1 MLGNHM
7 SEKEIGMWTLKV
19 ELFPHFMDYF
29 LQVAETWPFCKSWV
43 EKITTFLNK
52 IYSEKE
58 KKGLPGLPSLECWSC
73 SFV

>member
-29 LQVAETWPFCKSWV
+29 LQVAQTWPFCKSWADQ
-43 EKITTFLNK
+43 ITTFLSK
-52 IYSEKE
+52 ILIKMKLKRALKTPKS
-58 KKGLPGLPSLECWSC
+58 GVLEL
-73 SFV
+73 

>member
-29 LQVAETWPFCKSWV
+29 LQVAETWPLWKSWV
-43 EKITTFLNK
+43 DQITTFFSKLLVK
-52 IYSEKE
+52 VE
-58 KKGLPGLPSLECWSC
+58 G
-73 SFV
+73 

>member
-43 EKITTFLNK
+43 DQIITFLSK
-52 IYSEKE
+52 ILIKMKLKRDLKTPKS
-58 KKGLPGLPSLECWSC
+58 GVLEL
-73 SFV
+73 